1 MNKLNR
7 TVPLGVQ
14 SSLNMAA
21 DDPADLELPPELMRA
36 MGQAVLANV
45 VDFIASLPGQPACG
59 DVEAADL
66 CRALRER
73 AGAWRADFGPARPT
87 FS

>member
-1 MNKLNR
+1 
-7 TVPLGVQ
+7 
-14 SSLNMAA
+14 
-21 DDPADLELPPELMRA
+21 
-36 MGQAVLANV
+36 MGQAVLAHV

-66 CRALRER
+66 CRALCER